1 MSTTT
6 TRPPVPTPLE
16 VHRAIHLDFEGT
28 QTDAPSLL
36 GMACE
41 GEWRGVV
48 LEPALHPLAG
58 LGPWAADLCVGDL
71 PTVLAAL
78 RQRAETENR
87 RLFAWSTREL
97 DAITEALTDPAE
109 ITWWHDHLENAI
121 PVARRWA
128 RRHDVALPRVRLPK
142 GHRQTRNHL
151 GRYLAAIGYDVPG
164 GAGPGYTAARIRS
177 LRDQLTRRRPDEL
190 TTTAKGKWTKLCNHN
205 RHDCL
210 GMAAVLNRV
219 ASDTATNGR

>member
-6 TRPPVPTPLE
+6 TRHPVPTPLE
-16 VHRAIHLDFEGT
+16 VHRAMHLDFEGT

-36 GMACE
+36 GVACE

-58 LGPWAADLCVGDL
+58 LGPWAADLGVGDL

-97 DAITEALTDPAE
+97 DAITVALDRSRR
-109 ITWWHDHLENAI
+109 DRL
-121 PVARRWA
+121 VARSPRERHS
-128 RRHDVALPRVRLPK
+128 RRQALGSP
-142 GHRQTRNHL
+142 
-151 GRYLAAIGYDVPG
+151 
-164 GAGPGYTAARIRS
+164 S
-177 LRDQLTRRRPDEL
+177 
-190 TTTAKGKWTKLCNHN
+190 
-205 RHDCL
+205 
-210 GMAAVLNRV
+210 
-219 ASDTATNGR
+219 